1 METYEEKQV
10 FKLWWTFIPI
20 AIFSLLPILL
30 FAEEKESM
38 PALIIAG
45 IVLLVVGWLL
55 LSMKQ
60 VIRINPNGVYYKQS
74 PFHRKF
80 QIIPWATIQDW
91 KVIKINAFSDFG
103 GWGIRITRKKK
114 GYIMEGEY
122 GLELQTA
129 AKKLTVLS
137 VKNKEAVEK
146 VVLQHFKTM
155 AS

>member
-74 PFHRKF
+74 PFHRSLKSMLLVILVVGVF
-80 QIIPWATIQDW
+80 VLPVRKRGILW
-91 KVIKINAFSDFG
+91 KGNM
-103 GWGIRITRKKK
+103 GWSYKQP
-114 GYIMEGEY
+114 
-122 GLELQTA
+122 L
-129 AKKLTVLS
+129 
-137 VKNKEAVEK
+137 KN
-146 VVLQHFKTM
+146 
-155 AS
+155 